1 MRGEGILD
9 RRLKEQDQHKSSR
22 ALSRTSAFS
31 SQALRQ
37 K

>member
-1 MRGEGILD
+1 MRGEAILD
-9 RRLKEQDQHKSSR
+9 RRSKEQGQHKSSR
-22 ALSRTSAFS
+22 ALSRTSAFP